1 MSRDFTG
8 MTDDKE
14 CNCELCFRPSEGDF
28 CQLCFSIINSQQKV
42 GINMLMHPDQI
53 KDGLKLIPKKFKSN
67 KNSWDFLAKQVSDT
81 DDVNGQE
88 NMEKATSILNLML
101 RNFRILFPNL
111 RKEQSSQG
119 FS

>member
-81 DDVNGQE
+81 DDV
-88 NMEKATSILNLML
+88 KWA
-101 RNFRILFPNL
+101 
-111 RKEQSSQG
+111 RKYG
-119 FS
+119 

>member
-1 MSRDFTG
+1 MSSDFTG

-53 KDGLKLIPKKFKSN
+53 KDGLKLIPR
-67 KNSWDFLAKQVSDT
+67 NSKVTRIHGIFLQ
-81 DDVNGQE
+81 N
-88 NMEKATSILNLML
+88 
-101 RNFRILFPNL
+101 R
-111 RKEQSSQG
+111 
-119 FS
+119 